1 MPNWRSSI
9 AWARADGVPGTRSEA
24 GESRAA
30 IPVPRSP
37 SIPTATAHA
46 PSTSQG
52 RVAVLGRRF
61 TRIAP
66 SRYTY
71 VRMNLSGPKVAA
83 AVPAEGEQGHRERLL
98 EAAIVCLQEKGFAR
112 TTARD
117 LVAASGTNLASIGY
131 HFGSKEHL
139 LNVAVAEAFQRW
151 LKPLVALAAEPGPAT
166 PLERLRRSLARV
178 IDTLEENRSLVA
190 ACLEAWAQM
199 PRSEDLRAE
208 MAASYDD
215 FHRVIAATTRD
226 AFAEIGSADVDAD
239 ALAALII
246 ALFDGLL
253 VQWQLDP
260 ERAPS
265 AERLTNAAQGA
276 LAALAAVQ

>member
-1 MPNWRSSI
+1 M
-9 AWARADGVPGTRSEA
+9 
-24 GESRAA
+24 
-30 IPVPRSP
+30 
-37 SIPTATAHA
+37 
-46 PSTSQG
+46 
-52 RVAVLGRRF
+52 
-61 TRIAP
+61 
-66 SRYTY
+66 
-71 VRMNLSGPKVAA
+71 
-83 AVPAEGEQGHRERLL
+83 
-98 EAAIVCLQEKGFAR
+98 EAAIACLQEKGFAR

-151 LKPLVALAAEPGPAT
+151 LKPLVALADEPGPAT
-166 PLERLRRSLARV
+166 PLERLQRSLAGV

-199 PRSEDLRAE
+199 SRSEDLRAE

-215 FHRVIAATTRD
+215 FHRVIAATTLD
-226 AFAEIGSADVDAD
+226 AFAEIGSANVDAD

-265 AERLTNAAQGA
+265 AERLTSAAQGA
-276 LAALAAVQ
+276 LAALTAVK